1 MHKKLT
7 LSVAMAVIGACLL
20 VASSFAGA
28 ASASAPQKSG
38 SSEVKKGGTLRLNAS
53 NTDFEYL
60 DPALAYDQLGWQ
72 ALFAVNMGLLNYPDK
87 PGAEGSRLVPEA
99 AAGFPR
105 VSRDGKT
112 YTFTVRKGIKF
123 SDGSAVTAA
132 AFKRAFER
140 AADPK
145 QASPAIAFMHTVV
158 GADARSAGKA
168 GSVSGVQA
176 KGQILTVRLTQADPT
191 FLAQVAMPFFVA
203 VKPSMAVDAKGISV
217 YPSAGPYKI
226 VSRDVGRQVVLE
238 RNPQYKGNR
247 PANADRIIY
256 TVNTEL
262 NQSLLQ
268 VRAGQA
274 DYDAGGL
281 PPTAHDDLSKTYGV
295 HKGGAY
301 RYFVNSVI
309 STTYLS
315 LNTIGGPLGKLS
327 NRKAVNVA
335 IDRPALLRVAGKF
348 AGARTDQILPPN
360 MRGFK
365 NANIYP
371 LKGANPTLAKQ
382 LSGGDSSNLTVLHT
396 TSATSIARAQVLQY
410 NLTQAGFKVTL
421 KPQPFAVAIK
431 TAGTKSQAQA
441 GDFDMFLIGW
451 LADYPDPFD
460 FINVLMDGD
469 NIQESNNNNYAY
481 INNPT
486 YNKRMKQAAK
496 LSGDAR
502 YRAYGQ
508 LDIDL
513 MKNVAP
519 WAALSNGNTREFI
532 SNRITNYIYHP
543 IYSGM
548 IINAAAIK

>member
-7 LSVAMAVIGACLL
+7 LSFTMAVIGACLL

-28 ASASAPQKSG
+28 ASAGAPQKAG
-38 SSEVKKGGTLRLNAS
+38 SSEVKRGGTLRLNAS
-53 NTDFEYL
+53 NTDFEFT
-60 DPALAYDQLGWQ
+60 DPALAYDSLGWQ
-72 ALFAVNMGLLNYPDK
+72 MLFATSMALMNYPDK

-105 VSRDGKT
+105 VSKDGKT
-112 YTFTVRKGIKF
+112 YTFTVRTGIKF

-158 GADARSAGKA
+158 GADARNEGKA
-168 GSVSGVQA
+168 GSVSGVTA
-176 KGQILTVRLTQADPT
+176 KGQTLTVRLTQADPT

-203 VKPSMAVDAKGISV
+203 VKPSMPIDAKGVNV

-226 VSRDVGRQVVLE
+226 VSREVGRQLVLE
-238 RNPQYKGNR
+238 RNTFYKGNR
-247 PANADRIIY
+247 PSNADRIVY
-256 TVNTEL
+256 TVNTEQ

-281 PPTAHDDLSKTYGV
+281 PPTAHDGLSKEYGV
-295 HKGGAY
+295 HKGGPY
-301 RYFVNSVI
+301 RYFVNSVV
-309 STTYLS
+309 STTYLA
-315 LNTIGGPLGKLS
+315 LNTIGGPLGKVA
-327 NRKAVNVA
+327 NRKAVNIA

-365 NANIYP
+365 QADIYP
-371 LKGANPTLAKQ
+371 LKGANPTRAKQ
-382 LSGGDSSNLTVLHT
+382 VSGGDSSELTVLHT
-396 TSATSIARAQVLQY
+396 TSATSQARAQVLQF
-410 NLTQAGFKVTL
+410 NLTQAGFKVKL

-460 FINVLMDGD
+460 FINVLLEGSS
-469 NIQESNNNNYAY
+469 IQDANNSNYTYLND
-481 INNPT
+481 PT
-486 YNKRMKQAAK
+486 YNKRMLAAAK
-496 LSGDAR
+496 LSGEPR
-502 YRAYGQ
+502 YKAYGQ
-508 LDIDL
+508 LDVDL
-513 MKNVAP
+513 MKNLAP
-519 WAALSNGNTREFI
+519 WAPLSNGNTREFI

-543 IYSGM
+543 VYSGM
-548 IINAAAIK
+548 IINAAAVK

>member
-1 MHKKLT
+1 MHKKLS
-7 LSVAMAVIGACLL
+7 LSVAMMVIGACLL

-28 ASASAPQKSG
+28 ASASANKSG
-38 SSEVKKGGTLRLNAS
+38 SSEVKRGGTLRLNAS
-53 NTDFEYL
+53 NTDFEYT
-60 DPALAYDQLGWQ
+60 DPALAYDSLGWQ
-72 ALFAVNMGLLNYPDK
+72 MLFAVNMTLMNYPDK

-112 YTFTVRKGIKF
+112 YTFTVRKGIRF
-123 SDGSAVTAA
+123 SDGSALTAA
-132 AFKRAFER
+132 SFKRAFER

-145 QASPAIAFMHTVV
+145 QASPAIAFMHTIV
-158 GADARSAGKA
+158 GADRRNNGQA
-168 GSVSGVQA
+168 GSISGVSA
-176 KGQILTVRLTQADPT
+176 RGQTFTVRLTQADPT
-191 FLAQVAMPFFVA
+191 FLAEVAMPFFAA
-203 VKPSMAVDAKGISV
+203 VKPSMAIDPKGISV
-217 YPSAGPYKI
+217 YPSAGPYRI
-226 VSRDVGRQVVLE
+226 VSRDIGKGLTLA
-238 RNPQYKGNR
+238 RNPFYKGNR
-247 PANADRIIY
+247 PQNADRIVY
-256 TVNTEL
+256 TVNTDQ

-274 DYDAGGL
+274 DYDAGGT
-281 PPTAHDDLSKTYGV
+281 PSTAIAGLADEFGV
-295 HKGGAY
+295 HKGGPF
-301 RYFVNSVI
+301 RFFVNSVV

-315 LNTIGGPLGKLS
+315 LNTIGGPLGKVS
-327 NRKAVNVA
+327 NRKAVNFA

-365 NANIYP
+365 QADIYP
-371 LKGANPTLAKQ
+371 LKGANPTRAKTLADN
-382 LSGGDSSNLTVLHT
+382 STINLLHT
-396 TSATSIARAQVLQY
+396 TSATSVARGQIVKF
-410 NLTQAGFKVTL
+410 NLEQAGFTVKV

-431 TAGTKSQAQA
+431 TAGTKAQAQA

-460 FINVLMDGD
+460 FINVLLDGD
-469 NIQESNNNNYAY
+469 NIQDSNNNNYSYLNNKAY
-481 INNPT
+481 NV
-486 YNKRMKQAAK
+486 RMKQAAK

-513 MKNVAP
+513 MKNLAP
-519 WAALSNGNTREFI
+519 WAPLSNGNTREFI

-543 IYSGM
+543 VYAGM
-548 IINAAAIK
+548 VINAAAIK

>member
-1 MHKKLT
+1 MHKKLS
-7 LSVAMAVIGACLL
+7 LSVAMMVIGACLL

-28 ASASAPQKSG
+28 ASASAQKAG
-38 SSEVKKGGTLRLNAS
+38 SSEVKRGGTLRLNAS
-53 NTDFEYL
+53 NTDFEYT
-60 DPALAYDQLGWQ
+60 DPALAYDSLGWQ
-72 ALFAVNMGLLNYPDK
+72 MLFAVNMTLMNYPDK
-87 PGAEGSRLVPEA
+87 PGAEGSRLIPEA

-112 YTFTVRKGIKF
+112 YTFTIRRGIKF

-145 QASPAIAFMHTVV
+145 QASPAIAFMHTIV
-158 GADARSAGKA
+158 GADRRNAGSAG
-168 GSVSGVQA
+168 SISGVTA
-176 KGQILTVRLTQADPT
+176 KGQTFTVKLTQADPT
-191 FLAQVAMPFFVA
+191 FLAEVAMPFFAA
-203 VKPSMAVDAKGISV
+203 VKPSMPVDPKGISV

-226 VSRDVGRQVVLE
+226 DSRDVGRQLVLV
-238 RNPQYKGNR
+238 RNPQYKGSR
-247 PANADRIIY
+247 PQNVDRIVY
-256 TVNTEL
+256 TVNTDL

-268 VRAGQA
+268 VRAGQV

-281 PPTAHDDLSKTYGV
+281 PPTAHDALSKEFGV
-295 HKGGAY
+295 KKGGPG
-301 RYFVNSVI
+301 RYYVNSVI
-309 STTYLS
+309 STTYLAM
-315 LNTIGGPLGKLS
+315 NTIGGPLGKVG
-327 NRKAVNVA
+327 NRKAVNFA

-365 NANIYP
+365 QADIYP
-371 LKGANPTLAKQ
+371 LKGANPARAKQ
-382 LSGGDSSNLTVLHT
+382 ASGGDNSELTVLHT
-396 TSATSIARAQVLQY
+396 TSATSQARAQVLQF
-410 NLTQAGFKVTL
+410 NFTQAGFKVKL

-460 FINVLMDGD
+460 FINVLLDGD
-469 NIQESNNNNYAY
+469 NIQDANNSNYAY
-481 INNPT
+481 LNNKA
-486 YNKRMKQAAK
+486 YNVRMKQAAK

-502 YRAYGQ
+502 YKAYGQ

-513 MKNVAP
+513 MKNLAP
-519 WAALSNGNTREFI
+519 WAPLSNGNTREFI
-532 SNRITNYIYHP
+532 SNRLTNYIYHP
-543 IYSGM
+543 VYSGM
-548 IINAAAIK
+548 IVNAVAIK